1 MYMHKDN
8 PAYVECV
15 RPNMTLFDHDAAKLK
30 IQTTRNQRV
39 YKSPY
44 YCGVQLWERLPV
56 EIRTIPN
63 RIDLNVISMSC

>member
-30 IQTTRNQRV
+30 FKQQ
-39 YKSPY
+39 
-44 YCGVQLWERLPV
+44 
-56 EIRTIPN
+56 EIRGYIRVLTIVVCN
-63 RIDLNVISMSC
+63 CGKGFLLKYGQSQIELI